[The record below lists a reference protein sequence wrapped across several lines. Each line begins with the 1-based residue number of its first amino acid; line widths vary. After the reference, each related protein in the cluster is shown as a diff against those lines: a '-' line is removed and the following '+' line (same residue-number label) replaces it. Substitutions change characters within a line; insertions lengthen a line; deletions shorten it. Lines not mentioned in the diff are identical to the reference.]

1 MSSFPSCLGV
11 AALLLAGSACGGA
24 PPPGAPI
31 PESRQGTFR
40 FLERVEGSSP
50 EILLEGELTVGPDT
64 VLVDVNR
71 GLCQPPLQPDTQN
84 FRYRCGELTLSF
96 DRRNP
101 TQRASYTVRGRGF
114 EVRRVCRRTAPGS
127 DGRPVCVQ
135 FGQELVEAERTFT
148 GRLRPIP
155 AT

>member
-1 MSSFPSCLGV
+1 
-11 AALLLAGSACGGA
+11 
-24 PPPGAPI
+24 
-31 PESRQGTFR
+31 
-40 FLERVEGSSP
+40 VEGSSP

-64 VLVDVNR
+64 VLVDVNS
-71 GLCQPPLQPDTQN
+71 GLCQPALQPDTQN
-84 FRYRCGELTLSF
+84 FRYRCGDLALTF

-114 EVRRVCRRTAPGS
+114 EMRRVCRQTATGS

-135 FGQELVEAERTFT
+135 FGQELVETERTFT

-155 AT
+155 TE